1 MIPKYFIVFICLPS
15 LSLKAQ
21 FEDHNWILGYSSGF
35 GPQTMH
41 FNFNENE
48 LSITNYTSKY
58 KVNHG
63 NAIISTPDGESIV
76 AMSNGYTIY
85 HRKLDTMV
93 NGGRIN
99 YKTAFYSI
107 YGSSIP
113 QIVLIL
119 DVPGSTHYYK
129 VLYLWFDKPKP
140 DSLNQLN
147 RLYQATIDIL
157 QENGLG
163 RVIESDVLV
172 DDDAYEFGKL
182 QACRHA
188 NGRDWWIVIPR
199 RDSKQI
205 LVYLLDPQGIR
216 KSHEVELP
224 IQIRTGIGQAQ
235 FSPDGTKYGISQSQD
250 NFRQGDYLELF
261 DFDRCEGMISN
272 MQSIHVPD
280 TFGPGGLAFSP
291 DSKKLYF
298 GSSKRI
304 YQFDLTQ
311 SDVAR
316 SKVLIGSYGG
326 LIDSFFSGAECETGP
341 MVLAPDHKIYIATTT
356 GTYWMHTIEYPDSLG
371 PACRF
376 KEGSLHLPSPN
387 TRSVPSYPNFR
398 LGPID
403 GSVCDSLGIDNIPL
417 ARWRYE
423 KNSTNELT
431 IHFRDLSGF
440 QPNEWSWDFGDP
452 SSGNQNTSSDQ
463 HPIHVFSQSGMYKV
477 CLTVSNGSGED
488 RKCKDVE
495 VILTDTEEKSIT
507 SKRIQIN
514 NHPAGNVIYFLSQ
527 FNEINN
533 YLLKIFDLQGREI
546 FQYSF
551 QPVSGKQYIV
561 EIPEQ
566 LSSGIY
572 TLGVFDENGKM
583 VQIEKMELR

>member
-1 MIPKYFIVFICLPS
+1 MITKYFIAFICLS
-15 LSLKAQ
+15 TLSLKAQ
-21 FEDHNWILGYSSGF
+21 FEDHNWILGYISGF
-35 GPQTMH
+35 GPHTMQ
-41 FNFNENE
+41 FDFNENE
-48 LSITNYTSKY
+48 MRITNYHSNY

-63 NAIISTPDGESIV
+63 NAIISTPDGKSIV

-85 HRKLDTMV
+85 NRNLDTMV

-99 YKTAFYSI
+99 FKTAFYSI
-107 YGSSIP
+107 DGSSLP
-113 QIVLIL
+113 QSVLIL
-119 DVPGSTHYYK
+119 DIPNAPN
-129 VLYLWFDKPKP
+129 LYIFLYFWEDKPRR
-140 DSLNQLN
+140 DSFIQVN
-147 RLYQATIDIL
+147 RLLQATINIEL
-157 QENGLG
+157 ENGLG
-163 RVIESDVLV
+163 RVMESDVLV
-172 DDDAYEFGKL
+172 DDDAFEFGKL

-199 RDSKQI
+199 RDSKQM
-205 LVYLLDPQGIR
+205 LVYLLDPKGIR

-224 IQIRTGIGQAQ
+224 IPIRTGIGQAQ

-261 DFDRCEGMISN
+261 DFDRCAGMVSN

-311 SDVAR
+311 SDVAG

-371 PACRF
+371 VACRF
-376 KEGSLHLPSPN
+376 REGSLHLPSPN

-398 LGPID
+398 LGPTD
-403 GSVCDSLGIDNIPL
+403 GSICDSLGIDNIPL

-452 SSGNQNTSSDQ
+452 SSGNQNTSGVQ

-488 RKCKDVE
+488 RKCKDIE
-495 VILTDTEEKSIT
+495 LILTDTEEKSKTTTQIMIFPNPTSTSLFTSFKDKSNSTWNYTISSIQGIT
-507 SKRIQIN
+507 QMEGLITDTSNHSLDVGLLGRGLYIIKLYSTQHDITLIKR
-514 NHPAGNVIYFLSQ
+514 F
-527 FNEINN
+527 
-533 YLLKIFDLQGREI
+533 
-546 FQYSF
+546 
-551 QPVSGKQYIV
+551 IV
-561 EIPEQ
+561 
-566 LSSGIY
+566 
-572 TLGVFDENGKM
+572 N
-583 VQIEKMELR
+583 